1 MIYTE
6 IDTELCDVHN
16 SQKRSEGQSMLS
28 EALAQQ
34 IANEITDVIG
44 FNVLITDA
52 AGTVVGS
59 GDERRIGQF
68 HEASIEVIRA
78 RRMIAH
84 SAADVRDLVGSLP
97 GVTIPLVI
105 EGDVVG
111 TIGLSGS
118 PEQVEQFGLVVKRQT
133 EILMQEASRIG
144 TRLTYERAAEE
155 LLRDICDWH
164 RSTFTEAQISRRAT
178 GLGYDLRRPRVMVLI
193 SYDSHTDDAAV
204 EGRPVSLEV
213 LRAVQDTFDSATDL
227 VAPLARQV
235 IAVTTVVT
243 APTPAADAAL
253 TDRCR
258 KYVSLVRERGWDTRV
273 GIGSIAHGVEQ
284 LNLSSQDAYDAL
296 RLGAVLDPRG
306 RVYDI
311 DRFRLHQ
318 AVSVIP
324 AETRDRLSRAVLG
337 ALATDSDWPQLQE
350 TLIAWGEC
358 GFNSSRAAKRLHV
371 HRNTLANRLDKIAR
385 VLRRPLD
392 EPGLGM
398 TLYLACVVAQ
408 RAG

>member
-1 MIYTE
+1 
-6 IDTELCDVHN
+6 
-16 SQKRSEGQSMLS
+16 MLS

-52 AGTVVGS
+52 SGTVVGS

-105 EGDVVG
+105 DGEVVG

-164 RSTFTEAQISRRAT
+164 RSTFTEAQIVRRAT
-178 GLGYDLRRPRVMVLI
+178 GLGYDLRIPRAVVLI
-193 SYDSHTDDAAV
+193 SYDRHTDDAAA
-204 EGRPVSLEV
+204 EGQPAFHTV
-213 LRAVQDTFDSATDL
+213 LHAVQNVFDSVSDL
-227 VAPLARQV
+227 VAPLARQLV
-235 IAVTTVVT
+235 AVTTAVS
-243 APTPAADAAL
+243 ANTPAADAAL

-258 KYVSLVRERGWDTRV
+258 KYVSLVGEQGWDTWV

-306 RVYDI
+306 HVYDI

-318 AVSVIP
+318 AISVIP
-324 AETRDRLSRAVLG
+324 AETRDRLSRAALG
-337 ALATDSDWPQLQE
+337 ALTTDGDWPQLQD

-358 GFNSSRAAKRLHV
+358 GFNSSRSAKRLHV

-385 VLRRPLD
+385 LLGRPLD

-398 TLYLACVVAQ
+398 TLYIACVVAE

>member
-1 MIYTE
+1 
-6 IDTELCDVHN
+6 
-16 SQKRSEGQSMLS
+16 MLS

-52 AGTVVGS
+52 SGTVVGS

-105 EGDVVG
+105 DGEVVG

-164 RSTFTEAQISRRAT
+164 RATFTEAQIHRRAK
-178 GLGYDLRRPRVMVLI
+178 GLGYDLRLPRVVVLI
-193 SYDSHTDDAAV
+193 SYDRHTGDDAV
-204 EGRPVSLEV
+204 DGQPVSLEV
-213 LRAVQDTFDSATDL
+213 LRAVQATFDSATDL

-235 IAVTTVVT
+235 IAVTTVVR

-253 TDRCR
+253 ADRCR
-258 KYVSLVRERGWDTRV
+258 RIVTPVREQGWDTRV

-296 RLGAVLDPRG
+296 RLGAALDPRAQ
-306 RVYDI
+306 VHDI

-337 ALATDSDWPQLQE
+337 ALTSDNDWPHLQD

-371 HRNTLANRLDKIAR
+371 HRNTLANRLDKIAG
-385 VLRRPLD
+385 LLGRPLD

-398 TLYLACVVAQ
+398 TLYLACVVAEQ
-408 RAG
+408 SG

>member
-1 MIYTE
+1 
-6 IDTELCDVHN
+6 
-16 SQKRSEGQSMLS
+16 MLS

-52 AGTVVGS
+52 SGTVVGS

-68 HEASIEVIRA
+68 HEASVEVIRA

-105 EGDVVG
+105 DGEVVG

-133 EILMQEASRIG
+133 EILMQEATRIG

-164 RSTFTEAQISRRAT
+164 RSTFTEAQIYRRAK
-178 GLGYDLRRPRVMVLI
+178 GLGYDLRLPRAVVLI
-193 SYDSHTDDAAV
+193 GYDRRTDDDTS
-204 EGRPVSLEV
+204 GQPVSHMV
-213 LRAVQDTFDSATDL
+213 LRAVQATFDSATDL

-243 APTPAADAAL
+243 TPTPVADAAL
-253 TDRCR
+253 ADRCR
-258 KYVSLVRERGWDTRV
+258 KIVSPAREPGWDTRV

-296 RLGAVLDPRG
+296 RLGAALDPRG
-306 RVYDI
+306 QVHDI

-324 AETRDRLSRAVLG
+324 AEIRDRLSRAVLG
-337 ALATDSDWPQLQE
+337 VLTSDNDWPHLQD
-350 TLIAWGEC
+350 TLIAWGES

-371 HRNTLANRLDKIAR
+371 HRNTLANRLDKIAG
-385 VLRRPLD
+385 LLGRPLD

-398 TLYLACVVAQ
+398 TIYLACVVAQ
-408 RAG
+408 RSG